1 MYVLYENSGAEDKRL
16 VVDDDEPHGTNMLR
30 RSPRRDRYRAMVTE
44 FIEEH
49 ARG

>member
-1 MYVLYENSGAEDKRL
+1 MRVLYENSGAEDKRI
-16 VVDDDEPHGTNMLR
+16 VVDDELHGTDMLR
-30 RSPRRDRYRAMVTE
+30 RSPRRDRYPAMVTE